1 MQSVIMLSRCTL
13 QYGRIKHAGSEVR
26 IKLAASHSWDWWE
39 TCWLMIVKTG
49 SSCLLW
55 GRCRLVHTCSLAEN
69 PGAWPRVVM
78 YATVVES
85 RWSRTRTLRTKKGK
99 GGCVHEEAEE
109 ICASSLSYLYCS
121 DNPTRSTM
129 TVFLDSMN
137 ATRPSLFWSVTC
149 VCVTADQ
156 GRVAFMV
163 YAEAEEIRASSY
175 LYCSDNPTITRST
188 MTVFLDSGTCIILH
202 S

>member
-1 MQSVIMLSRCTL
+1 MTACGDVCDRRRVTL
-13 QYGRIKHAGSEVR
+13 VTHT
-26 IKLAASHSWDWWE
+26 H
-39 TCWLMIVKTG
+39 VKDQTE
-49 SSCLLW
+49 
-55 GRCRLVHTCSLAEN
+55 R
-69 PGAWPRVVM
+69 
-78 YATVVES
+78 
-85 RWSRTRTLRTKKGK
+85 K

-163 YAEAEEIRASSY
+163 YAEAEEIRASC
-175 LYCSDNPTITRST
+175 LIC
-188 MTVFLDSGTCIILH
+188 TVVTTPL
-202 S
+202 